1 MFVGHFLWSKDIRIK
16 GMACMWCR
24 VLEGPDHMLDDIIG
38 IEKLK
43 GK

>member
-1 MFVGHFLWSKDIRIK
+1 MFVGHFLCGKNIRIK

-24 VLEGPDHMLDDIIG
+24 GLEGPDHMLDDIIG